1 MSDVFSKAEIIKPV
15 PQLSGPVGQLKKQ
28 LYANDSRKDF
38 GSSVRVVITAFSIF
52 VISQALALLF
62 VGFALTLMHP
72 HSNVTSILNDSPGAQ
87 FAYIFI
93 AEGLAVGLVLKLVR
107 ARGLSLKAIGL
118 GRKPRWNDAVKAIMG
133 FLVFYALLI
142 GVTAVVTLLIP
153 SVSTN
158 QSQDVGFNNLNGSA
172 SHLFAFMAL
181 VILPPL
187 GEEPLMRGYLY
198 SGLRSRWRFYP
209 AMILTSLLF
218 GLAHLS
224 TGSGSTALWIAG
236 IDTFVLSII
245 LVYLR
250 EKTGALYACMLVHCL
265 NNLVAFG
272 VHFHGLAF

>member
-1 MSDVFSKAEIIKPV
+1 MLDVFSKDKIIKRMPRLSKSV
-15 PQLSGPVGQLKKQ
+15 EQLEQKPS
-28 LYANDSRKDF
+28 NNNRKNF
-38 GSSVRVVITAFSIF
+38 GSSTRVVITAFSIF
-52 VISQALALLF
+52 IISQVIAILL
-62 VGFALTLMHP
+62 VSLVLTLLHP
-72 HSNVTSILNDSPGAQ
+72 NGNVTDILNDSSGAQ
-87 FAYIFI
+87 FAYILI
-93 AEGLAVGLVLKLVR
+93 AEGLAVGLVFRIVHS
-107 ARGLSLKAIGL
+107 RGLSLKTIGL
-118 GRKPRWNDAVKAIMG
+118 GRKPRWNDVGKAMVG

-142 GVTAVVTLLIP
+142 GVTTVVTFLIP

-158 QSQDVGFNNLNGSA
+158 QPQDVGFNNLNGSVA
-172 SHLFAFMAL
+172 HLFAFMAL

-236 IDTFVLSII
+236 IDTFVLSVI

-250 EKTGALYACMLVHCL
+250 EKTGALYACMLLHCL

-272 VHFHGLAF
+272 VHFHGMVF

>member
-1 MSDVFSKAEIIKPV
+1 MSDAFSKYRIIKRM
-15 PQLSGPVGQLKKQ
+15 PQLSKSVEQPGQPPSNNGSHK
-28 LYANDSRKDF
+28 NF
-38 GSSVRVVITAFSIF
+38 GSSVRVVISAFSIF
-52 VISQALALLF
+52 VISQAIAILL
-62 VGFALTLMHP
+62 VSIALTLMHP
-72 HSNVTSILNDSPGAQ
+72 HSNVTNILNDSSGAQ
-87 FAYIFI
+87 FAYVLI
-93 AEGLAVGLVLKLVR
+93 AEGLAISLVFRVIR
-107 ARGLSLKAIGL
+107 SRGLSLAAIGL
-118 GRKPRWNDAVKAIMG
+118 GRKPKWSDIVKAIIG

-142 GVTAVVTLLIP
+142 VVTTVVTFIIP

-158 QSQDVGFNNLNGSA
+158 QTQDVGFNNLGGPMA
-172 SHLFAFMAL
+172 HIFAFMAL

-198 SGLRSRWRFYP
+198 SGLRSRWKFYP

-236 IDTFVLSII
+236 IDTFVLSVV

-250 EKTGALYACMLVHCL
+250 EKTGALYACMLLHCL

-272 VHFHGLAF
+272 VHFHGVIF